1 MTVSARSYLVAGL
14 VAATVGTA
22 AVAQVNPAGRTAV
35 DALSLRSSGFDLTA
49 AVAPLIQPFTAAALG
64 LADGAAALYLCCL
77 RPAAAAVVDPSV
89 ADPSVA
95 DSSAVAAATGSAGEA
110 IINIFNT
117 VEPFVQ
123 YGFELTAWAAGY
135 LPWPIG
141 WLGQQI
147 NIAYNTGEPIVQAL
161 VYSFAYLIDGQF
173 DLIGPTLAFGFNL
186 AVTNFV
192 QGEINWVLSFRRRCH
207 PYRHRHPFPTAAVAS
222 RAAVSGPACQA
233 RRTARPPPFRNSP
246 CCSSRGKARSRSPPR
261 KPPRKPQRLL
271 PPPGR
276 DSPPSSGPGRRLRQT
291 PRPPR
296 AAPKPPRRLPK
307 PRRRT
312 APRSRPRRSPQS
324 PPRRS
329 TNPAGR
335 LDRPANGPVPPV
347 HGPRPGLTERR
358 VSSTG
363 AAPGPPASR
372 RVATGSVPSRPGFP
386 ARRRRCHR
394 QGRRRSIKPPL
405 TARTT
410 AAVPQA
416 FSNLSSTPR
425 PTPVWR

>member
-22 AVAQVNPAGRTAV
+22 AVVQVNPAGRTAV

-64 LADGAAALYLCCL
+64 LADGAARPA
-77 RPAAAAVVDPSV
+77 PAAAAVVDPSV

-192 QGEINWVLSFRRRCH
+192 QGEINWVLSFL
-207 PYRHRHPFPTAAVAS
+207 PPLPPLPPPPPFPTAAVAS
-222 RAAVSGPACQA
+222 RAAVSGPAAAATAAPAPTRTEVVATESTENQPTENQPTVDPIAIAAPEAATEAPAVITSA
-233 RRTARPPPFRNSP
+233 RARQSTVVRTRPP
-246 CCSSRGKARSRSPPR
+246 
-261 KPPRKPQRLL
+261 
-271 PPPGR
+271 
-276 DSPPSSGPGRRLRQT
+276 
-291 PRPPR
+291 
-296 AAPKPPRRLPK
+296 AAAN
-307 PRRRT
+307 T
-312 APRSRPRRSPQS
+312 ATTAG
-324 PPRRS
+324 S
-329 TNPAGR
+329 T
-335 LDRPANGPVPPV
+335 
-347 HGPRPGLTERR
+347 E
-358 VSSTG
+358 
-363 AAPGPPASR
+363 
-372 RVATGSVPSRPGFP
+372 
-386 ARRRRCHR
+386 
-394 QGRRRSIKPPL
+394 
-405 TARTT
+405 TT
-410 AAVPQA
+410 AAVAETTAAVAETTAAVAETTAADSPA
-416 FSNLSSTPR
+416 VAPEAVAAVTTSPVNEPRRATRSASERAGSTGTR
-425 PTPVWR
+425 SAARAD

>member
-22 AVAQVNPAGRTAV
+22 AVVQVNPAGRTAV

-64 LADGAAALYLCCL
+64 LADGAARPA
-77 RPAAAAVVDPSV
+77 PAAAAVVDPSV

-173 DLIGPTLAFGFNL
+173 DLIGPTLAFVFNL

-192 QGEINWVLSFRRRCH
+192 QGEINWVLSFL
-207 PYRHRHPFPTAAVAS
+207 PPLPPLPPPPPFPTAAVAS
-222 RAAVSGPACQA
+222 RAAVSGPAAAATAAPAPTRTEVVATESTENQPTENQPTVDPIAIAAPEAATEAPAVITSA
-233 RRTARPPPFRNSP
+233 RARQSTVVRTRPP
-246 CCSSRGKARSRSPPR
+246 
-261 KPPRKPQRLL
+261 
-271 PPPGR
+271 
-276 DSPPSSGPGRRLRQT
+276 
-291 PRPPR
+291 
-296 AAPKPPRRLPK
+296 AAAN
-307 PRRRT
+307 T
-312 APRSRPRRSPQS
+312 ATTAG
-324 PPRRS
+324 S
-329 TNPAGR
+329 T
-335 LDRPANGPVPPV
+335 
-347 HGPRPGLTERR
+347 E
-358 VSSTG
+358 
-363 AAPGPPASR
+363 
-372 RVATGSVPSRPGFP
+372 
-386 ARRRRCHR
+386 
-394 QGRRRSIKPPL
+394 
-405 TARTT
+405 TT
-410 AAVPQA
+410 AAVAETTAADSPA
-416 FSNLSSTPR
+416 VAPEAVAAVTTSPVNEPRRATRSASERAGSTGTR
-425 PTPVWR
+425 SAARAD